1 MRVLH
6 LIDKIGAG
14 GPVRSLLALV
24 SNTRAARPLDRHHL
38 VALCEGGYP
47 PLLFAAKRL
56 GVDVTRAPTLASLKD
71 EIAETD
77 VVLVHFWNTPALW
90 SLLSRGLP
98 AARVVFW
105 MKIRGAHPPQRFSG
119 DLLRTA
125 DKVLLTAP
133 HPAEFSP
140 LFQDLDHA
148 VIPGIA
154 DFQRL
159 EGFRRCPHQGF
170 NVTYIGT
177 LNAGK
182 LHPAFTAMMSAI
194 RIPDLRILLCGGD
207 IDPTVQ
213 EKIAC
218 SPDPRR
224 FEDLGFREDI
234 RALLEISDVFGYPL
248 SETSYA
254 TSDKSLQEAMMA
266 GVPPVV
272 LDHGGP
278 ARFVEDGVTGLVV
291 RTAEEF
297 ARAVERLHADPVE
310 RERLGENARV
320 YAEENFDPEV
330 LSLRLMEQ
338 LDEVCQKPKRSLGP
352 ISQRDERGLL
362 FAGLFLRSLGRP
374 DHEVAADLEAWR
386 VGEGQQLDR
395 AVAALPGAA
404 FEMEGGLVQFRNA
417 SPDDPAL
424 RFWSGLWL
432 LMRGRLQAARAE
444 MEEALRCGAPAEQC
458 RLFVDLSTYY
468 LGEARKSQVAR
479 ALDRLSPAIRGS
491 TWALVE
497 QIATAEQGEML
508 RQIETEALDERRG

>member
-24 SNTRAARPLDRHHL
+24 SNTRAARPLDSHHL

-56 GVDVTRAPTLASLKD
+56 GIDVIRAPDLAALED
-71 EIAETD
+71 GIAEAD

-90 SLLSRGLP
+90 SLLSRKLP

-105 MKIRGAHPPQRFSG
+105 MKIRGAHQPQRFCG
-119 DLLRTA
+119 DLLLSA
-125 DKVLLTAP
+125 DKVLLTSP
-133 HPAEFSP
+133 HPAEFSR

-148 VIPGIA
+148 LIPGIA

-159 EGFRRCPHQGF
+159 EGFRRRSHQGF

-207 IDPTVQ
+207 IDPAVR
-213 EKIAC
+213 EEIARA
-218 SPDPRR
+218 PDPRR
-224 FEDLGFREDI
+224 FEDLGFRADV
-234 RALLEISDVFGYPL
+234 LEISDVFGYPL

-272 LDHGGP
+272 FDHGGP

-297 ARAVERLHADPVE
+297 ARAVERLHADPDE
-310 RERLGENARV
+310 RERLGENARL
-320 YAEENFDPEV
+320 YAEGNFDPQV
-330 LSLRLMEQ
+330 LSFRLMAQ
-338 LDEVCQKPKRSLGP
+338 LEEVCEKPKRSLGP
-352 ISQRDERGLL
+352 ISHRNERGLRL
-362 FAGLFLRSLGRP
+362 AGLFLRSLGRP
-374 DHEVAADLEAWR
+374 DHEVVADLEAWR

-395 AVAALPGAA
+395 AVAALPRAA

-468 LGEARKSQVAR
+468 LGEANKSQVER

-508 RQIETEALDERRG
+508 RQIETELLDERRG